1 MEHLQLSVD
10 RDSFWFNFSLLKEAS
25 STIAL
30 PLDSI
35 CYTCNCGANLTLFP
49 NGVSFLDRTD
59 AKLGEHFK
67 NEKTKLIEEHQS
79 ATGCPNSSPKVD
91 TSCGLPDNLIF
102 FFEETAEDNIQSFI
116 AESEEYQP
124 ILVINTTQPV
134 FALYKKKGSENDT
147 YYQFVK
153 SNFDNNLNV
162 DNDNPEGGVETEEQN
177 LEEIAYD
184 DQSTCENLHN
194 LPRMVGGGR
203 TLTQEW
209 KYVCQWCDSETLK
222 NKNKGRFR
230 ELKNYRDHF
239 RKHHSDVPFR
249 EFLAKVDRNEPK
261 WFCNICRNKISLGN
275 QLRHQIIC
283 KLPPIDNDDTG
294 DNSDTNVSKSRRHR
308 NRKYNAKISKKSSLP
323 SEAITSSKTGKNDN
337 SDSEE
342 IVPAKKG
349 ILKIPSSDDE

>member
-1 MEHLQLSVD
+1 MTLLLPPRND
-10 RDSFWFNFSLLKEAS
+10 FS
-25 STIAL
+25 IFPL
-30 PLDSI
+30 PV
-35 CYTCNCGANLTLFP
+35 F
-49 NGVSFLDRTD
+49 
-59 AKLGEHFK
+59 
-67 NEKTKLIEEHQS
+67 
-79 ATGCPNSSPKVD
+79 
-91 TSCGLPDNLIF
+91 
-102 FFEETAEDNIQSFI
+102 QSFTV
-116 AESEEYQP
+116 ESEEYQP

-162 DNDNPEGGVETEEQN
+162 DNDNPEGRVETEEKN
-177 LEEIAYD
+177 IEELAYD
-184 DQSTCENLHN
+184 DQSTSENLHN

-294 DNSDTNVSKSRRHR
+294 DNSDTNVSKSRRHM
-308 NRKYNAKISKKSSLP
+308 NRKYNAKISKKSSLQ